1 MNSILFVD
9 HDVKRFT
16 TLRYL
21 QGGEFEFDLTF
32 SGWICLCVNQTF
44 KPDLVLFDLK
54 SDLMSEADARQLLC
68 I

>member
-1 MNSILFVD
+1 MVL
-9 HDVKRFT
+9 T
-16 TLRYL
+16 
-21 QGGEFEFDLTF
+21 GGEFEFDLTF
-32 SGWICLCVNQTF
+32 SGWICVCVNQTF